1 MFTAPMAARRRETG
15 WNTVFII
22 AGAGVVSAF
31 QVGKAPMALG
41 AIQVDLGISL
51 VLVSWLISAFAIV
64 GAIAGAPVGLAADR
78 IGAKRMIVGGL
89 VVQAVGAGL
98 GAASPGVELLLISRV
113 VEGLGFMGVLIAGP
127 AMIFGSVPAKIHNRA
142 ISVWA
147 TVMPVGMTTVM
158 FAAPLLTMLEWR
170 GFWSL
175 NAAILF
181 AYAVFFVVMVSARKA
196 LIEDGG
202 SISGQLR
209 QALSAPGPWVLAVM
223 FAAFSAAF
231 FVVFG
236 FLPSLLT
243 QRFGLSSELASTIS
257 GVAIAASGLGNLAA
271 GFLLAS
277 GRKPLHVLGTGFVLM
292 ALFGCGV
299 LAADLFLTAVTVLA
313 VLFAFVAGLIPV
325 VIMDSVPRLAP
336 RAELVGATLGLAMQG
351 NNIGMLVGPVVGG
364 ALAASFGWT
373 SVAIALAIVSITVIL
388 LANRAF
394 RQGSR

>member
-1 MFTAPMAARRRETG
+1 
-15 WNTVFII
+15 
-22 AGAGVVSAF
+22 
-31 QVGKAPMALG
+31 
-41 AIQVDLGISL
+41 
-51 VLVSWLISAFAIV
+51 
-64 GAIAGAPVGLAADR
+64 
-78 IGAKRMIVGGL
+78 
-89 VVQAVGAGL
+89 
-98 GAASPGVELLLISRV
+98 
-113 VEGLGFMGVLIAGP
+113 
-127 AMIFGSVPAKIHNRA
+127 
-142 ISVWA
+142 
-147 TVMPVGMTTVM
+147 
-158 FAAPLLTMLEWR
+158 
-170 GFWSL
+170 
-175 NAAILF
+175 
-181 AYAVFFVVMVSARKA
+181 MVSARKA
-196 LIEDGG
+196 VIEDGG